1 MGFVHVSFSS
11 KLYIPFMCC
20 VYKIFNLGNIF
31 RLKILEEIKSKKK
44 KTNLRFCLLEMNECS
59 GIGPFYKHS

>member
-44 KTNLRFCLLEMNECS
+44 YQFAILFIGNE
-59 GIGPFYKHS
+59 